1 MVRPAP
7 KRHRNVPRWNL
18 EQPSERRTERTMD
31 KNSAKKEIRVLGID
45 TGKNSFHLHGV
56 DAKGHRVL
64 RKHFNREK
72 MLEFMVNLKPCL
84 VGIEACGGSH
94 HLARQLKGMGHDV
107 RMMAPQFVKPY
118 VKSNKNDK
126 LDAEAICEAVQRPS
140 MRFVPIK
147 SIEQQ
152 DLQSLHRIRSKV
164 VADRTS
170 LINQIRG
177 LLMEYGIIL
186 PKGPDYV
193 RRQLP
198 RILEDTGNGT
208 TVELREMLGQLREEL
223 VHMDERIAGY
233 NAKIEVISQQNE
245 SCKLLMSIPGI
256 GPLIATALIAAVGD
270 VRVFKNGR
278 ELAAWLGLVPRQ
290 NSTGGKTTLL
300 GISKRGDSYL
310 RMLLVHGARAAL
322 IHASKKDDRLSRW
335 VTNLEERRGWNIATV
350 ALAARNVRIAW
361 ALLSKGEAFKA
372 SKAVS

>member
-1 MVRPAP
+1 MCQDGVL
-7 KRHRNVPRWNL
+7 N
-18 EQPSERRTERTMD
+18 QPSERRTERTMD
-31 KNSAKKEIRVLGID
+31 KNSVEKEIRVLGID

-72 MLEFMVNLKPCL
+72 MLEFMVNLKTCL

-94 HLARQLKGMGHDV
+94 HLARQLKSMGHDV
-107 RMMAPQFVKPY
+107 RIMAPQFVKPY
-118 VKSNKNDK
+118 VKSNKSDK

-152 DLQSLHRIRSKV
+152 DLQSLHRIRSMV
-164 VADRTS
+164 VADRTA
-170 LINQIRG
+170 LINQTRG
-177 LLMEYGIIL
+177 LLMEYGIVL

-208 TVELREMLGQLREEL
+208 TVELREMLEQLREEL
-223 VHMDERIAGY
+223 VHMDERIDGY
-233 NAKIEVISQQNE
+233 NAKIEVISQQNK

-270 VRVFKNGR
+270 VSVFKNGR

-335 VTNLEERRGWNIATV
+335 VTKLEERRGWNIATV

-361 ALLSKGEAFKA
+361 ALLSKGKTFKA

>member
-1 MVRPAP
+1 
-7 KRHRNVPRWNL
+7 
-18 EQPSERRTERTMD
+18 MD
-31 KNSAKKEIRVLGID
+31 KNSAEKEIRVLGID

-64 RKHFNREK
+64 RKHLNREK

-107 RMMAPQFVKPY
+107 RIMAPQFVKPY
-118 VKSNKNDK
+118 VKSNKSDK

-152 DLQSLHRIRSKV
+152 DLQSLHRIRSQA
-164 VADRTS
+164 VAERTA

-177 LLMEYGIIL
+177 LLMEYGIVL
-186 PKGPDYV
+186 PKGPSYV
-193 RRQLP
+193 RMQLP
-198 RILEDTGNGT
+198 EIMEDTGNGT
-208 TVELREMLGQLREEL
+208 TVELREMLRELRDEL
-223 VHMDERIAGY
+223 VHMDERISKYDG
-233 NAKIEVISQQNE
+233 KIRAISEQNE
-245 SCKLLMSIPGI
+245 YCTLLQSIPGI

-270 VRVFKNGR
+270 VSVFKNGR
-278 ELAAWLGLVPRQ
+278 EMAAWLGLVPRQ
-290 NSTGGKTTLL
+290 HSTGGKIQLS

-322 IHASKKDDRLSRW
+322 IHASKKEDRLSRW
-335 VTNLEERRGWNIATV
+335 ATQLNERRGWNIATV
-350 ALAARNVRIAW
+350 ALAAKNVRIAW
-361 ALLSKGEAFKA
+361 ALLSKGEAFK
-372 SKAVS
+372 VSEAA